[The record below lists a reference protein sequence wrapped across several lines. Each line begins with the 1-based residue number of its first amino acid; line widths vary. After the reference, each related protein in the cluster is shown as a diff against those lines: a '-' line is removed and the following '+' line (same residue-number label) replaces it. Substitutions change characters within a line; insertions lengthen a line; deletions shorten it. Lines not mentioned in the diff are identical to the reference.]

1 MVTPEQEEAVR
12 RTHRVPD
19 AASPRIEV
27 RVAIRRTVVASFGLE
42 ELFRATGI
50 SKEIL
55 LTSFDTWPDDTAEI
69 FADYVTDDGNYCALS
84 VWDNSDIKSYKIKQE
99 EEQ

>member
-1 MVTPEQEEAVR
+1 VVTPEQEAAVR
-12 RTHRVPD
+12 LCHP
-19 AASPRIEV
+19 APSAPPCIEV

-50 SKEIL
+50 SKDIL

-69 FADYVTDDGNYCALS
+69 FADYITDDGNYCAIS
-84 VWDNSDIKSYKIKQE
+84 VWDNSDVESYKIKQE
-99 EEQ
+99 EQQ